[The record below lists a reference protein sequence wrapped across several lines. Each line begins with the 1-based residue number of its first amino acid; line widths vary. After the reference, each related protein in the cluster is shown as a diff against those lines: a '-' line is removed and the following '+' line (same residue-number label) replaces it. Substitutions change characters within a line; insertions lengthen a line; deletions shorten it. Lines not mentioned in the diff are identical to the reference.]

1 MFAIGTA
8 FGLAKDNRGEA
19 ALVGAAMY
27 LILCAFLVQGGIP
40 ELLYKKVLTFKGVDG
55 TDYSALFY
63 VKDFTGLDAEA
74 IKAGKIAG
82 GTYILDIGC
91 LGGIVAGCMTA

>member
-40 ELLYKKVLTFKGVDG
+40 ELIYKNVQTFHGKDG
-55 TDYSALFY
+55 ADYSQLFY
-63 VKDFTGLDAEA
+63 VKDFTGLTADE
-74 IKAGKIAG
+74 ISQGVIAK